1 MLFVDDLRPR
11 ISEKAQDQQK
21 NKTLSGLVMGTV
33 CLSRG

>member
-21 NKTLSGLVMGTV
+21 NKKQSGLFMGTV